1 MTKAQERFFEVF
13 TDFQCYILANMN
25 KGDFNGITAT
35 HYNLVEY
42 IYRKGKTTGKKLAAD
57 FGISAPAISKQ
68 VKFLLEN
75 DLLYQEQSDED
86 RRIFYLKATDKG
98 KLLINTSESFRGQ
111 VTKQASTV
119 LSKKELEDLTLLLGK
134 VLAQMKSL

>member
-25 KGDFNGITAT
+25 KGDFNGVTAT

-42 IYRKGKTTGKKLAAD
+42 IYRRDKTTGKKLAAD
-57 FGISAPAISKQ
+57 FGISAPAISRQ
-68 VKFLLEN
+68 VRFLLEN
-75 DLLYQEQSDED
+75 DLLYQEQSEED

-98 KLLINTSESFRGQ
+98 KLLVNASESFREQ
-111 VTKQASTV
+111 VTKQASAI
-119 LSKKELEDLTLLLGK
+119 LSKKELEDLTCLLAKVLGK
-134 VLAQMKSL
+134 

>member
-1 MTKAQERFFEVF
+1 MTKDQERFFEVF

-42 IYRKGKTTGKKLAAD
+42 IYRKGKMTGKKLAVE
-57 FGISAPAISKQ
+57 FGISAPAISRQ
-68 VKFLLEN
+68 VKFLVEN
-75 DLLYQEQSDED
+75 DLLSQVQSEED

-98 KLLINTSESFRGQ
+98 KLLIDASESFRGQ
-111 VTKQASTV
+111 VTKQASTI
-119 LSKKELEDLTLLLGK
+119 LTKKELQDLARLLGK
-134 VLAQMKSL
+134 VLTQIKLG